1 MFNRLNLYKDKLPK
15 RKRLKYDDDDDIRND
30 FLRSDN
36 NYLSVDGY
44 DVDITI
50 PEEETI
56 YMTRKVDKGVQKYY
70 RPFEDEEENYRRFP
84 WMYERIEAEAKTLQS
99 MLNKKKDNINQTVRL
114 MLKRNYYTP
123 SSSPSNKPPSPPK
136 TPPSERARTDKST
149 PRSEYQPEPT
159 TPPQTQ
165 TIQGMNDVNVLW
177 DFLPSF
183 GGGGDSSNEGSRSS
197 RASGEASRSSRGS
210 SLASEEGEA
219 ILQGK
224 RTPTPPASSSSSS
237 SSSRQSSNRNN
248 LPVQSPPNSVHS
260 SGAVSVHSSRAVSVH
275 SSRAVSVRSSSHNS
289 VRPSTISSSSSTSVA
304 TFPYS
309 DDSR

>member
-1 MFNRLNLYKDKLPK
+1 MFNRLNLYKEKLPK
-15 RKRLKYDDDDDIRND
+15 RKRLKYDDDDRND
-30 FLRSDN
+30 FLRTEN

-50 PEEETI
+50 PEEEI
-56 YMTRKVDKGVQKYY
+56 IHMTRKVDKGVQKYY
-70 RPFEDEEENYRRFP
+70 RPFEDEEINYRRFP
-84 WMYERIEAEAKTLQS
+84 WMYERIEAEAKTLKS
-99 MLNKKKDNINQTVRL
+99 MLDKKRDNINQTVRL

-123 SSSPSNKPPSPPK
+123 SSSPSNKPPPSPPK
-136 TPPSERARTDKST
+136 KPPSEGAMTEKST

-183 GGGGDSSNEGSRSS
+183 GGGGGDSSNDV
-197 RASGEASRSSRGS
+197 
-210 SLASEEGEA
+210 SEEGEA

-237 SSSRQSSNRNN
+237 SSSSRHSNNI
-248 LPVQSPPNSVHS
+248 LPLQSPPQSVPS
-260 SGAVSVHSSRAVSVH
+260 SRPASVRSSPPVSVHSS
-275 SSRAVSVRSSSHNS
+275 SRNS
-289 VRPSTISSSSSTSVA
+289 ARPSTILSSSNTSVA
-304 TFPYS
+304 TFPHS
-309 DDSR
+309 DDSH